1 MIERVKD
8 FITVREKLFT
18 IVVIIAAALVTV
30 MGITACSPESEPV
43 VVYVLD
49 ENTGNL
55 FTGTADAN
63 GIVHIDTT
71 GYSD

>member
-8 FITVREKLFT
+8 FITVREKLFV

-30 MGITACSPESEPV
+30 MGITACSPEPQ
-43 VVYVLD
+43 VVYVVD
-49 ENTGNL
+49 AKTGDMY
-55 FTGTADAN
+55 TGTADMN
-63 GIVHIDTT
+63 GLVHIDTT